1 MDEKEAIKLQEM
13 RRSIRDKIMK
23 SYNPSAVIL
32 QESESVFQ
40 DMVKAF
46 VILDIA
52 DEIVRNID
60 ESQWKCSPKARL
72 FKQVVSSIHSA
83 MIQPYSR
90 MTDDEVMLVHDYAEI
105 FYDKWKSNIDKL
117 FYAIQRPL
125 MDVDTERRSLL
136 CNLLLVSVIC
146 EISRQM
152 YWSILKVNIRAIDNA
167 SYYSDNLVKMIYKD
181 CAQTSI
187 EDMKLDTVVDV
198 ANARNAL
205 TNQFRLLRL

>member
-52 DEIVRNID
+52 DEIVMNID

-90 MTDDEVMLVHDYAEI
+90 MTDDEMMLVHDYAEI

-117 FYAIQRPL
+117 FYAIQKPL
-125 MDVDTERRSLL
+125 IDVDTERRGLL

-167 SYYSDNLVKMIYKD
+167 SYYSDSLVKMIYKD
-181 CAQTSI
+181 CTQTSI
-187 EDMKLDTVVDV
+187 EDMNFDTIVDV